1 VKVQDKYDVIST
13 PTSFFPLRFTM
24 QPQNLVSLLIALLL
38 GVALAFIRPALP
50 TQIGGAKPT
59 FVGGLDNPA
68 IVADG
73 NIHPA
78 RKCE

>member
-1 VKVQDKYDVIST
+1 MHTQ
-13 PTSFFPLRFTM
+13 R
-24 QPQNLVSLLIALLL
+24 LVSLLVALLL
-38 GVALAFIRPALP
+38 GVAMAFIRPAQP
-50 TQIGGAKPT
+50 TQIGGAKPAC
-59 FVGGLDNPA
+59 VSGLDNPA